1 MSPALISAPSRA
13 LSLSAALLMAS
24 TLSSC
29 SGKSADS
36 GGDSVTVTDR
46 APGERRPR
54 TSSCDPV
61 DTERCL
67 LPFPSSAFMRADAD
81 SPTGVRV
88 SIDDSSLPG
97 DGTDETGFVNLADGF
112 SRITPLVTMFTGGID
127 PSLTAGLPHGP
138 AHPDSPL
145 MLINAEPGHAEYGQI
160 LPVWLE
166 VVESDFADGEDLL
179 IAFPTRPM
187 AENAEYLVI
196 ITNDIRDASGNAHAP
211 DRLAQV
217 ALGLASPSTDEERI
231 IAGHHAPARQLLDEV
246 DLGVDLQNIVRVWD
260 FTTRTT
266 VDVTRRLDAMMVDAV
281 DSMDTVEVELTAFV
295 PREDPNIAGI
305 LKGHL
310 HGVPDFLTADRRFVY
325 DDDGLPIPQ
334 GTRTTNFRIT
344 IPAQGY
350 QGAGSD
356 YRVALYGHGTGG
368 DVNDS
373 SFDTEIAGEG
383 VAKVNLEFHGWTGD
397 DLLFTFG
404 DLLTLMR
411 GSEQS
416 TSQLLQAV
424 VDGYA
429 LLKAL
434 EGDLGVQLRGET
446 LAGVDN
452 PAAGFGPN
460 TDDPAWVGGSLG
472 GTMGAI
478 IAAAYPEIDK
488 AVLNV
493 PAGAWTHLVAD
504 SYMYQAALQGFLA
517 GSYGS
522 EIEARF
528 AMSIMQ
534 TAWDDVD
541 GAAWADRS
549 REDGLKLLLQ
559 QSMGDPVVPNQG
571 TDLLAAAL
579 KADLVGPA
587 LRDIEAVEA
596 APDDTVVSGVGITQ
610 YRVPDVDP
618 FHVHGFAARETLAGE
633 AAMEQIFGFMRT
645 GWQGEAVISFPEGC
659 AEVTTDGSCDFTGM
673 W

>member
-1 MSPALISAPSRA
+1 MSPALLASAPRA
-13 LSLSAALLMAS
+13 LFLPAAFLVALPLA
-24 TLSSC
+24 SC
-29 SGKSADS
+29 SGKGSDS
-36 GGDSVTVTDR
+36 GGSAAALSDR

-54 TSSCDPV
+54 TSSCDPM

-67 LPFPSSAFMRADAD
+67 LPFPSSAFQRPDPD

-88 SIDDSSLPG
+88 HIEDSSLPG
-97 DGTDETGFVNLADGF
+97 DGTDEAGFVNLADGF
-112 SRITPLVTMFTGGID
+112 SRITPLVTMFSDGID
-127 PSLTAGLPHGP
+127 PTLTAGMPHGP
-138 AHPDSPL
+138 AHPSSPL
-145 MLINAEPGHAEYGQI
+145 MLINAEPGHAEYGQV

-166 VVESDFADGEDLL
+166 VVEGDFVDGEDLL

-196 ITNDIRDASGNAHAP
+196 ITNDIHDASGNAIAP
-211 DRLAQV
+211 DPLAQV
-217 ALGLASPSTDEERI
+217 AFGLVAPTTDEERT
-231 IAGHHAPARQLLDEV
+231 IAAHHAPARSLLSEGE
-246 DLGVDLQNIVRVWD
+246 LGVSPEDIVRVWD

-266 VDVTRRLDAMMVDAV
+266 VDVTRRLDSMMVDAV
-281 DSMDTVEVELTAFV
+281 DSMEGVEVELTAFV
-295 PREDPNIAGI
+295 PREDPNVAGI
-305 LKGHL
+305 LLGHL
-310 HGVPDFLTADRRFVY
+310 HGVPDFLDENRRFVY
-325 DDDGLPIPQ
+325 DDDGLPVAQ

-344 IPAQGY
+344 IPAVGY
-350 QGAGSD
+350 GGPGTD

-368 DVNDS
+368 DVNDG
-373 SFDTEIAGEG
+373 SFDSEIAGEG
-383 VAKVNLEFHGWTGD
+383 VAKVNLEFHGWTGE
-397 DLLFTFG
+397 DLVFTFG

-434 EGDLGVQLRGET
+434 EGSLGDELRADT
-446 LAGVDN
+446 LAGVEN
-452 PAAGFGPN
+452 PIAGIGP
-460 TDDPAWVGGSLG
+460 DPRDPAWVGGSLG

-504 SYMYQAALQGFLA
+504 SYMYKAALQGFLA

-534 TAWDDVD
+534 TSWDDVD

-549 REDGLKLLLQ
+549 RADGLKLLLQ

-579 KADLVGPA
+579 KADLVGPP

-596 APDDTVVSGVGITQ
+596 APDDLVVEGVGITQ
-610 YRVPDVDP
+610 FRVPDDDP
-618 FHVHGFAARETLAGE
+618 FHIHGFAARETLAGE
-633 AAMEQIFGFMRT
+633 AAMEQIFGFMRS
-645 GWQGEAVISFPEGC
+645 GWEGQAVISFPDGC
-659 AEVTTDGSCDFTGM
+659 AEVTVDGTCDFTGM